1 MIHMSAHVTHIHLP
15 LQDAMQRLEQHLK
28 FFELLRK
35 TCSVQLTMRALE
47 FFQATQPLT
56 HAASVGLANAVEL
69 ELDAWDCLDHQGRI
83 HMHLMGPDAP
93 ATCPTPANPTSPA
106 QRSHPASLA
115 FDYHTCNG
123 RRSRAGA
130 QPQQL
135 FSPLCGLPML
145 AFADLT
151 HLTLTRVVMRPQDC
165 HALGRNYSLH
175 TLSVSCQMANAAGQ
189 ILWPGSEWAPMHPE
203 LYDENELKTYRLC
216 DTVSRDY
223 PKLIVSDYPEAGF
236 MSCSPG
242 GHLLRSLEKLHRL
255 TSLQLVAEQH
265 PTRTAPVTK
274 RSTAAAARAALLMPP
289 PLPPAAT
296 SQPHPLKRHH
306 TRGSRL
312 DVAGSAGAGPSC
324 AGRSKAGPGSQKQD
338 HGGCSSSGHHYSD
351 QNTPPPGHFG
361 RPQFAIHTPRP
372 YRIPLSIEDL
382 LAFIDANPY
391 LANVCLKGI
400 SLPAS
405 SDMDLFTPSTTII
418 YKPPSSHP
426 LGANTHLPLAP
437 RTRTPPYATRG
448 RGGSLYANL
457 SPCLM
462 GIYTPL
468 MPALNQLL
476 QQLGSTPTCSFAST
490 LSLNHGE
497 GLAYPQS
504 GGTLAALLASSTEAK
519 ASAFTASALQTTVA
533 AGVTHKIACDASD
546 AAASKSNAAGA
557 KTSTAAAHAK
567 KKCYSL
573 RGGPTSGL
581 VVVSSQVPPQMQP
594 AGPGSLPP
602 RCPPSGSNAPHGA
615 YPLRE
620 SGTPFGLIS
629 NLAHPTSASHK
640 QLEQHH
646 SQTQLLGTTAM
657 ASAIGVLSDTP
668 RMAALADLYPPAPCT
683 SPTFSQKVFLLGRDL
698 PGRFAAYFELEAVAL
713 DSHRAL
719 WIVKGGRPAAMHQE
733 W

>member
-1 MIHMSAHVTHIHLP
+1 MINMSAHVTHMYLP

-115 FDYHTCNG
+115 FDSHTCDG
-123 RRSRAGA
+123 RRSQAGA
-130 QPQQL
+130 QSQQL

-203 LYDENELKTYRLC
+203 LYDENDLKTYRLC

-265 PTRTAPVTK
+265 PTRTVPVTK

-289 PLPPAAT
+289 PAPT
-296 SQPHPLKRHH
+296 SQPHHLKRHH
-306 TRGSRL
+306 TRGSKSE
-312 DVAGSAGAGPSC
+312 VSGPC
-324 AGRSKAGPGSQKQD
+324 AGRSKAGPASQKQD
-338 HGGCSSSGHHYSD
+338 RGACSGSGHHYSD

-382 LAFIDANPY
+382 LAFVDANPY

-405 SDMDLFTPSTTII
+405 SDMDLFTPSTTSI

-448 RGGSLYANL
+448 RGGSLYANI

-468 MPALNQLL
+468 VPALNQLL
-476 QQLGSTPTCSFAST
+476 QQLGSTPNCSFAST
-490 LSLNHGE
+490 LSLHHGE
-497 GLAYPQS
+497 GPAYLQP
-504 GGTLAALLASSTEAK
+504 GGTLAALSASSTDAR
-519 ASAFTASALQTTVA
+519 ASAFIASAAQATVVAGMTHTTAGDASNAAACNSSA
-533 AGVTHKIACDASD
+533 AGV
-546 AAASKSNAAGA
+546 
-557 KTSTAAAHAK
+557 KTSTAAAHVK
-567 KKCYSL
+567 KKYYSL
-573 RGGPTSGL
+573 RGGLTGGL
-581 VVVSSQVPPQMQP
+581 VNASQAPPEMQP

-602 RCPPSGSNAPHGA
+602 RCPPCGSNAAPHGTQ
-615 YPLRE
+615 PLRE
-620 SGTPFGLIS
+620 SGTPFGLMS
-629 NLAHPTSASHK
+629 VLAHPTSAAHK
-640 QLEQHH
+640 QLRQHH
-646 SQTQLLGTTAM
+646 SQTQLLGTDETVPAV
-657 ASAIGVLSDTP
+657 GGLSETP
-668 RMAALADLYPPAPCT
+668 CKAALADLYPPAPCT

-698 PGRFAAYFELEAVAL
+698 PGRFAAYFELEALAQ